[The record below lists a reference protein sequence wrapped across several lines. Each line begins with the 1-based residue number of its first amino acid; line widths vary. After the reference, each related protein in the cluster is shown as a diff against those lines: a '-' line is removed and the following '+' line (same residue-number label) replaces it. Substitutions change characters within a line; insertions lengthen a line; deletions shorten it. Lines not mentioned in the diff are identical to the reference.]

1 VDAPGDLTPEPED
14 AAADNQGAE
23 GETHAAPD
31 GPPSTG
37 GEAAPEPR
45 EDLADYPM
53 PADVP
58 PELAARIDL
67 LAPERPPYVQ
77 TEADRERWAVC
88 ARTGAAIA
96 IDQGGDA
103 LNDRELAQTAWHL
116 ARSMYRQRDEL
127 PTGEPDVAPEAQA
140 A

>member
-1 VDAPGDLTPEPED
+1 MDAPGDLTPAPEP
-14 AAADNQGAE
+14 AATDNQGAE

-31 GPPSTG
+31 GSLSTEG
-37 GEAAPEPR
+37 DAVPR
-45 EDLADYPM
+45 DDLADFPM

-58 PELAARIDL
+58 PELAQRIDH
-67 LAPERPPYVQ
+67 LAPERPPYV
-77 TEADRERWAVC
+77 TEPDYERWALC

-96 IDQGGDA
+96 IDQGGDT

-127 PTGEPDVAPEAQA
+127 PTGEADVAPEAA
-140 A
+140 AA